1 MSRDLAHGRPTGA
14 RIVALAL
21 VVAAVVSATA
31 RTGAQGWLGMT
42 LAEDRVAD
50 GPAVRIES
58 VLPESPAA
66 AAGIASGD
74 VVTAIGARRVR
85 APIELSAAVRRAAP
99 GARLTLH
106 IERAGVARDV
116 AVHVGARPPDLYR
129 LLEADRDPWQEPTR
143 VLALLDVA
151 PGRAIADIGA
161 GGGYFTERLAA
172 AVGPTGRVLA
182 IDIDSDALT
191 QLTTRFA
198 HAPNVEVRRGL
209 ANDPRLDA
217 GTLDGVLL
225 VDTFHELT
233 DPAATLAAVRRAL
246 HPGGRLVIVDRAAAA
261 FVPGTHAIPEARV
274 VGETE
279 AAGFHLRE
287 RADLQRQFALV
298 FE

>member
-1 MSRDLAHGRPTGA
+1 MSRDLARGRPTGA

-42 LAEDRVAD
+42 LAEDHVAD

-151 PGRAIADIGA
+151 PGR
-161 GGGYFTERLAA
+161 